1 MRRGSA
7 QTWLQ
12 AGGQPHGHREALP
25 GCRSGTSM
33 AQPWRQIGCALCTT
47 RASMHDRPSPG
58 SLRTSTVAQTNKRK
72 DASSGYER
80 VDTNELAHTHTRTHT
95 HTHTSVT
102 NKDKHAHAHTHTH
115 THTHSLSHSLT
126 LSLTHPL
133 THTHTRVTNK
143 DKHAHAAILTFS
155 VSHLAVQGKRV
166 VPSVPQMPQSPVST
180 CASSQKLHGVWR
192 TCAPDCT
199 CSSWDGVTSYTQRR

>member
-1 MRRGSA
+1 MDIGRLCLAAAAVQAWHSLGARQDVHFVPRA
-7 QTWLQ
+7 Q
-12 AGGQPHGHREALP
+12 A
-25 GCRSGTSM
+25 
-33 AQPWRQIGCALCTT
+33 CTT
-47 RASMHDRPSPG
+47 GPVLAACGLPLLHKQIRERMRVVGMSAWTQMSS
-58 SLRTSTVAQTNKRK
+58 RTHTHART
-72 DASSGYER
+72 
-80 VDTNELAHTHTRTHT
+80 HTHTPVSQTKINMHTHTHTHTLTLSLSHSLTHSHT

-102 NKDKHAHAHTHTH
+102 NKDKHAHAT
-115 THTHSLSHSLT
+115 
-126 LSLTHPL
+126 
-133 THTHTRVTNK
+133 
-143 DKHAHAAILTFS
+143 ILTFS

>member
-33 AQPWRQIGCALCTT
+33 AQPWRQTGCALCTT

-102 NKDKHAHAHTHTH
+102 NKDKHAHAT
-115 THTHSLSHSLT
+115 
-126 LSLTHPL
+126 
-133 THTHTRVTNK
+133 
-143 DKHAHAAILTFS
+143 ILTFS